1 VSLTRRQF
9 LETAAL
15 AAGALA
21 AGAAGAAEIPAGPRL
36 AMCDWN
42 LGRTGQVA
50 ALEVAA
56 SVGLDGVEA
65 SVSFPGPGQQLRD
78 PAVRRD
84 YRAAANRY
92 RVKIPSLA
100 LGILN
105 EVPLASEPK
114 AALWLADSIEA
125 ARLLGARVIL
135 LAFFGRG
142 ELRMADA
149 QQMGRLVDLLR
160 ELAPRAA
167 AAGVILGL
175 ENTLSAQDNLELVR
189 RVASPAVRTY
199 YDCKNSA
206 DQGRDPAQE
215 IRALGPYLCQVH
227 LKNGDRLLEEE
238 SNVDFPACAQAL
250 RDIGYRGWYVLE
262 TASPRGLAP
271 DTQANIAYVR
281 RHFPPAL

>member
-1 VSLTRRQF
+1 MSLTRRQF

-21 AGAAGAAEIPAGPRL
+21 AGAAGAAETPAGPRL

-50 ALEVAA
+50 ALELAA

-142 ELRMADA
+142 TLDMADA
-149 QQMGRLVDLLR
+149 EGIGRVVEVLK
-160 ELAPRAA
+160 ELAPRAQE
-167 AAGVILGL
+167 AGVTLGL
-175 ENTLSAQDNLELVR
+175 ENTLSAEDNLQVLE
-189 RVASPAVRTY
+189 RVGHDAVRVY
-199 YDCKNSA
+199 YDLKNSA
-206 DQGRDPAQE
+206 NAGRDPAAE
-215 IRALGPYLCQVH
+215 IRKLGDLICQVH
-227 LKNGDRLLEEE
+227 LKNDSKHLDEPD
-238 SNVDFPACAQAL
+238 NVDFGKSAAAL
-250 RDIGYRGWYVLE
+250 KEVGYRGWYVLE
-262 TASPRGLAP
+262 TSSPTDLMA
-271 DTQANIAYVR
+271 DTRRNLTYVR
-281 RHFPPAL
+281 QTF